1 MVEVALAKCGGDHTY
16 QVTQRFEGRWH
27 DNAAAA
33 EQEALNHLA
42 GNALVQGDCEKGTCE
57 GGLTCLVTFDV
68 GEAQAIIKTKAQFY
82 GGSRLRYKS
91 SVEQGANFNFTCE
104 CGEDVQ

>member
-42 GNALVQGDCEKGTCE
+42 GNALVQGDC
-57 GGLTCLVTFDV
+57 
-68 GEAQAIIKTKAQFY
+68 
-82 GGSRLRYKS
+82 
-91 SVEQGANFNFTCE
+91 
-104 CGEDVQ
+104 